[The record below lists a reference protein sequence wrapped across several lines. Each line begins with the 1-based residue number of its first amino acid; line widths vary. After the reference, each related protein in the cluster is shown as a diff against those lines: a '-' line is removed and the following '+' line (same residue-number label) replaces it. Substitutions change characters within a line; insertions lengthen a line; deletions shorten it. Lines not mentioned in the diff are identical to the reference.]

1 LSEIKIV
8 GTYLTPEQRQKFYQ
22 KKRRMNKKLEE
33 KFQQII
39 QKMME
44 RQK

>member
-1 LSEIKIV
+1 MSEIKIV

-22 KKRRMNKKLEE
+22 QKNRKRRLEE
-33 KFQQII
+33 KFQRII
-39 QKMME
+39 TKMME